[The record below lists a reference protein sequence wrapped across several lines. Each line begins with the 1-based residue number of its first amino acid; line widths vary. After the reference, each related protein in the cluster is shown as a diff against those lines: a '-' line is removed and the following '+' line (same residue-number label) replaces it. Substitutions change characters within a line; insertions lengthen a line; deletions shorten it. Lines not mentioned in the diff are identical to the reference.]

1 MQHLSENRARPRI
14 GRALGRAAAAVLCVA
29 ALCQP
34 NLSFARGGG
43 GHGGG
48 FHGGFHGGGFHGGF
62 HGGGFHASA
71 FHGGFHG
78 GGFYHGPGRVASLH
92 SGFGHGHRVINHNT
106 ARATTIVHNRFGDAR
121 GDHWYHGWHN
131 GRYGWWLWGPGL
143 AWTLYSYPESYGS
156 QTWYYCSDPAGYYPY
171 VTQCNTGWQA
181 VPAG

>member
-34 NLSFARGGG
+34 NLAFARGHGGG
-43 GHGGG
+43 GHG
-48 FHGGFHGGGFHGGF
+48 GGFHGGGFHGGF

-78 GGFYHGPGRVASLH
+78 GGFHHVSHGTVANVH
-92 SGFGHGHRVINHNT
+92 TRTVAN
-106 ARATTIVHNRFGDAR
+106 VHNRTVGDAR
-121 GDHWYHGWHN
+121 GGHWYHGWHN

-143 AWTLYSYPESYGS
+143 AWTYYNS
-156 QTWYYCSDPAGYYPY
+156 QPYCSDPAGYYPN
-171 VTQCNTGWQA
+171 VTQCYAGWS
-181 VPAG
+181 G

>member
-34 NLSFARGGG
+34 NLAFARGGG
-43 GHGGG
+43 GHG
-48 FHGGFHGGGFHGGF
+48 GGFHGGGFHGGF

-78 GGFYHGPGRVASLH
+78 GGFHPVSHGTVANVH
-92 SGFGHGHRVINHNT
+92 TRTMAN
-106 ARATTIVHNRFGDAR
+106 VHNRTVGDAR
-121 GDHWYHGWHN
+121 GGHWYHGRHN

-143 AWTLYSYPESYGS
+143 AWTYYNS
-156 QTWYYCSDPAGYYPY
+156 QPYCSNPAGYYPY
-171 VTQCNTGWQA
+171 VTQCYAGWS
-181 VPAG
+181 G